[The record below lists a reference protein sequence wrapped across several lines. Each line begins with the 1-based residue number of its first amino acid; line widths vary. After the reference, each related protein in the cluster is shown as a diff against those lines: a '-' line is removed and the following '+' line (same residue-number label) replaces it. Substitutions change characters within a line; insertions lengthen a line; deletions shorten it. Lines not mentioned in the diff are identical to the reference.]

1 MDLDLLRQLC
11 ETPGASGREERV
23 RALIEETI
31 KGLFDEVRT
40 DTMGSLICTRRAKTT
55 RRTNGATRV
64 MLAAHM
70 DEIGFYVRHV
80 DEKGFLW
87 VNPAGGFDP
96 RNLFSRRVLVC
107 CDRGDYPGVMNPGG
121 KPIHISSAEERKK
134 VPEVSEFFIDLGM
147 EAKAVA
153 KKVKVGDFVIMNE
166 PFVEQPD
173 KVVSKALDNR
183 IACFVAIEAVR
194 KLAKGEGKHACEV
207 VIVFTVQEEVGLRGA
222 TAAANALE
230 ADIGVALDTT
240 LACDT
245 PGVPDTEQ
253 VTRHGD
259 GVAIMVQDSS
269 MIADHKL
276 VDELCAA
283 ARKHKIP
290 HQRSILARGGQ
301 DAGAIQ
307 RAGAGARTTA
317 IVCGTRYIHTVT
329 ESIDKKDLQAA
340 IDLVAAWLPT
350 VK

>member
-166 PFVEQPD
+166 P
-173 KVVSKALDNR
+173 
-183 IACFVAIEAVR
+183 
-194 KLAKGEGKHACEV
+194 KGEGKHACEV

-245 PGVPDTEQ
+245 SRS
-253 VTRHGD
+253 TRPWP
-259 GVAIMVQDSS
+259 ATRLACPTPS
-269 MIADHKL
+269 
-276 VDELCAA
+276 
-283 ARKHKIP
+283 
-290 HQRSILARGGQ
+290 RSPATAMAWRLWC
-301 DAGAIQ
+301 
-307 RAGAGARTTA
+307 RT
-317 IVCGTRYIHTVT
+317 R
-329 ESIDKKDLQAA
+329 
-340 IDLVAAWLPT
+340 P
-350 VK
+350 